1 MCRVSDA
8 SGSFAHVLRHAVE
21 RRGLAL
27 ERIRDHLAA
36 RGVCV
41 SVATLSYWQ
50 SGRSQ
55 PGRKAS
61 LAAIPHLEEVLGLDP
76 DALLRTVPVT
86 RDRARRTPVRELD
99 VLWPEPSRKG
109 ILGRL
114 DTRWDADLDRVT
126 LHDVLRIGAD
136 RRQAGLTVRQVMRAR
151 VDGPDRRVVMHSQDD
166 TTVSLP
172 AIRVV
177 QGCELGRVEWSHEDG
192 VVGAELVFF
201 RPLRRG
207 ETVVV
212 EYDLVSPVPGAADSE
227 YVRRLRSPMREYLL
241 EVEFHPDALPSS
253 VVGFTEER
261 RTSIELDPCHRGHLA
276 HTDATPGTT
285 GIRWTWDDDG
295 PPDARAS

>member
-1 MCRVSDA
+1 MSRVSDA
-8 SGSFAHVLRHAVE
+8 FGSFADALRSAIDH
-21 RRGLAL
+21 RGLAL
-27 ERIRDHLAA
+27 ERVRDHLAQ

-61 LAAIPHLEEVLGLDP
+61 LAAIPHLEQVLGLAP
-76 DALLRTVPVT
+76 GTLLHTLPAT
-86 RDRARRTPVRELD
+86 RDRVRRTPVRELG
-99 VLWPEPSRKG
+99 VLWPEPSRID

-126 LHDVLRIGAD
+126 LHDVLRIGPD
-136 RRQAGLTVRQVMRAR
+136 RRQVGLTVRQVLRAR

-166 TTVSLP
+166 TAAALP
-172 AIRVV
+172 EIKVV
-177 QGCELGRVEWSHEDG
+177 QGCELGRVEWRPQDG

-207 ETVVV
+207 ETVIM
-212 EYDLVSPVPGAADSE
+212 EYELVSPSPGALDTE
-227 YVRRLRSPMREYLL
+227 YVRRLRSPLREYLL
-241 EVEFHPDALPSS
+241 EVEFHPDARPSS
-253 VVGFTEER
+253 VTGFTEQR
-261 RTSIELDPCHRGHLA
+261 RTPVDLDRSHRGHLA

-285 GIRWTWDDDG
+285 GITWAW
-295 PPDARAS
+295 PDHDSAVS

>member
-1 MCRVSDA
+1 MSRVSDA
-8 SGSFAHVLRHAVE
+8 FGSFADALRSAIEH
-21 RRGLAL
+21 RGLAL
-27 ERIRDHLAA
+27 ERVRDHLAQ

-61 LAAIPHLEEVLGLDP
+61 LAAIPHLEHVLGLAP
-76 DALLRTVPVT
+76 GTLLHTLPAT
-86 RDRARRTPVRELD
+86 RDRVRRTPVRELG
-99 VLWPEPSRKG
+99 VLWPEPSRID

-126 LHDVLRIGAD
+126 LHDVLRIGPD
-136 RRQAGLTVRQVMRAR
+136 RRQVGLTVRQVLRAR

-166 TTVSLP
+166 TAAALP
-172 AIRVV
+172 EIKVV
-177 QGCELGRVEWSHEDG
+177 QGCELGRVEWSPQDG

-207 ETVVV
+207 ETVIV
-212 EYDLVSPVPGAADSE
+212 EYELVSPSPGALDTE
-227 YVRRLRSPMREYLL
+227 YVRRLRSPLREYLL
-241 EVEFHPDALPSS
+241 EVEFHPDARPAS
-253 VVGFTEER
+253 VTGFTEQR
-261 RTSIELDPCHRGHLA
+261 RTPVDLDRSHRGHLA

-285 GIRWTWDDDG
+285 GITWSW
-295 PPDARAS
+295 PDHDPAVS

>member
-1 MCRVSDA
+1 MYRVSDA
-8 SGSFAHVLRHAVE
+8 SGSFAHTLRHAIDL
-21 RRGLAL
+21 RGLAL
-27 ERIRDHLAA
+27 ERVRDHLAQ
-36 RGVCV
+36 RGVLV

-61 LAAIPHLEEVLGLDP
+61 MAAIPHLEEVLALDP
-76 DALLRTVPVT
+76 GTLLQTLPAT
-86 RDRARRTPVRELD
+86 RDRMRRTPARELD
-99 VLWPEPSRKG
+99 VLWPEPSRID

-126 LHDVLRIGAD
+126 LHDVLRIGPD
-136 RRQAGLTVRQVMRAR
+136 RRQVGLTVRQLLRAR

-166 TTVSLP
+166 ATAPLP
-172 AIRVV
+172 TIEVV
-177 QGCELGRVEWSHEDG
+177 QGCRLGRVERSHQDG

-207 ETVVV
+207 ETVIV
-212 EYDLVSPVPGAADSE
+212 EYQLASPSPGPMDTE

-241 EVEFHPDALPSS
+241 EVEFDPDALPSS
-253 VVGFTEER
+253 VLGFTEQR
-261 RTSIELDPCHRGHLA
+261 QGPVELDPSHRCHLA

-285 GIRWTWDDDG
+285 GITWSWPSPTG
-295 PPDARAS
+295 A

>member
-1 MCRVSDA
+1 MSRVSDA
-8 SGSFAHVLRHAVE
+8 FGSFADALRGAIDH
-21 RRGLAL
+21 RGLAL
-27 ERIRDHLAA
+27 ERVRDHLAQ

-61 LAAIPHLEEVLGLDP
+61 LAAIPHLEQVLGLAP
-76 DALLRTVPVT
+76 GTLLHTLPAT
-86 RDRARRTPVRELD
+86 RDRVRRTPVRELG
-99 VLWPEPSRKG
+99 VLWPEPSRID

-126 LHDVLRIGAD
+126 LHDVLRIGPD
-136 RRQAGLTVRQVMRAR
+136 RRQVGLTVRQVLRAR

-166 TTVSLP
+166 TAAALP
-172 AIRVV
+172 EIKVV
-177 QGCELGRVEWSHEDG
+177 QGCELGRVEGSPQDG

-207 ETVVV
+207 DTVIV
-212 EYDLVSPVPGAADSE
+212 EYELVSPSPGALDTE
-227 YVRRLRSPMREYLL
+227 YVRRLRSPLREYLL
-241 EVEFHPDALPSS
+241 QVEFHPDARPSS
-253 VVGFTEER
+253 VTGFTEQR
-261 RTSIELDPCHRGHLA
+261 RTPVDLDRSHRGHLA

-285 GIRWTWDDDG
+285 GITWSW
-295 PPDARAS
+295 PDHDSAVS